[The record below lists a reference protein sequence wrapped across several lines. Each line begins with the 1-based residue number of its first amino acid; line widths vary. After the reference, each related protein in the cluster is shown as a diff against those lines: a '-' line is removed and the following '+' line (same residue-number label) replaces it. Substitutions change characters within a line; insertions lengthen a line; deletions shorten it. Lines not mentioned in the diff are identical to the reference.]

1 MPAPIGHVEIQ
12 MFKSREVEVQQQTQ
26 GEGHLPFSRYKYHL
40 AFNHLPAA
48 DLPMTLWVYITRRS
62 AKSLDP
68 EFKW

>member
-48 DLPMTLWVYITRRS
+48 DLPMTL
-62 AKSLDP
+62 
-68 EFKW
+68 